1 MDIRQLKYF
10 IAIAEE
16 GQITGAARKLNMA
29 QPPLSYHLKLLEDE
43 LGVKLVE
50 RGSRKIKLTDAGKML
65 YAKASQILKLT
76 ETTIK
81 QLKDF
86 GQGIKGTLFIGTV
99 SSCGATLLPERI
111 HNFNK
116 KCPDISFEIYEGN
129 TYKLLELLNNGLIE
143 IGIVRTPFNSESFNL
158 KYLSKETMIAVF
170 NTNSNWYKK
179 KKSIRINDIMD
190 KPLII
195 YRRFE
200 KLISKCCQNFG
211 FNPKIICKCDDARTA
226 LLWAD
231 SGIGLALVPKSA
243 IKLVNNSNLS
253 YIEIDESELE
263 TRVAAIWLK
272 NQSLS
277 EAAKYFVNVI

>member
-76 ETTIK
+76 ETTVK

-99 SSCGATLLPERI
+99 SSCGATLLPEKI

-116 KCPDISFEIYEGN
+116 KYPDISFEIYEGN
-129 TYKLLELLNNGLIE
+129 TFKLLELLNTGLIE
-143 IGIVRTPFNSESFNL
+143 IGIVRTPFNVESFNL

-170 NTNSNWYKK
+170 NTNSNWYKDE
-179 KKSIRINDIMD
+179 KSICINDIMD

-200 KLISKCCQNFG
+200 KLISKCCQNSG

-231 SGIGLALVPKSA
+231 SGIGLAIVPKSS
-243 IKLVNNSNLS
+243 IKLVNNSDLS
-253 YIEIDESELE
+253 YIKIDESELE

-272 NQSLS
+272 NQNLS
-277 EAAKYFVNVI
+277 EAAKYFLDVI

>member
-16 GQITGAARKLNMA
+16 GQITGAARKLNIA

-65 YAKASQILKLT
+65 YDKASQILKLT
-76 ETTIK
+76 ETTVK

-116 KCPDISFEIYEGN
+116 SYPDISFEIYEGN

-143 IGIVRTPFNSESFNL
+143 IGIVRTPFNAEAFNS

-170 NTNSNWYKK
+170 RTNSNWYKNQEN
-179 KKSIRINDIMD
+179 ICINDIMD

-200 KLISKCCQNFG
+200 KLISKCCQSLG
-211 FNPKIICKCDDARTA
+211 FNPRIICKCDDARTA

-231 SGIGLALVPKSA
+231 SGIGIAIVPKSA
-243 IKLVNNSNLS
+243 IKLVNNADLS
-253 YIEIDESELE
+253 YKEINEPELE
-263 TRVAAIWLK
+263 TKIAAIWLK
-272 NQSLS
+272 NQNLS
-277 EAAKYFVNVI
+277 DAAKYFLNVF

>member
-16 GQITGAARKLNMA
+16 GQITSAARKLNMA

-65 YAKASQILKLT
+65 YAKANQILKLT
-76 ETTIK
+76 ETTVK

-99 SSCGATLLPERI
+99 SSCGATLLPDRI

-143 IGIVRTPFNSESFNL
+143 IGIVRTPFNAESFNL

-170 NTNSNWYKK
+170 NTNSNWYKD
-179 KKSIRINDIMD
+179 KKSICINDIMD

-200 KLISKCCQNFG
+200 KLISKCCQNSG

-231 SGIGLALVPKSA
+231 SGIGLAIVPKSA
-243 IKLVNNSNLS
+243 IKLVNNSDLS

-272 NQSLS
+272 NQNLS
-277 EAAKYFVNVI
+277 EAAKYFLNVI